1 MPILQCVLRKIDYFM
16 SNYGEFLSLLEKN
29 GKEIEKCSKFASR
42 KRTLLLNRH
51 KSRGGEKHPQP
62 FVRREDCKSYF
73 SAYYDILS
81 KHNQMGHCLDCA
93 VLGVLLSALHK
104 MTRAFIH

>member
-1 MPILQCVLRKIDYFM
+1 M

-62 FVRREDCKSYF
+62 FDRRRGCKHTF
-73 SAYYDILS
+73 SAYLNIFACIIRWGIVWIV
-81 KHNQMGHCLDCA
+81 Q
-93 VLGVLLSALHK
+93 
-104 MTRAFIH
+104 F

>member
-1 MPILQCVLRKIDYFM
+1 MENFK
-16 SNYGEFLSLLEKN
+16 SLLEKN

-62 FVRREDCKSYF
+62 FDRREDCKSYF

-81 KHNQMGHCLDCA
+81 MHNRTGHCLDCA

>member
-42 KRTLLLNRH
+42 KMSVV
-51 KSRGGEKHPQP
+51 K
-62 FVRREDCKSYF
+62 
-73 SAYYDILS
+73 
-81 KHNQMGHCLDCA
+81 
-93 VLGVLLSALHK
+93 
-104 MTRAFIH
+104 